1 MALSFWST
9 ITLFTELMVTASIY
23 FIVWKAYRTGK
34 FLRIFAFVILGYE
47 LFFNVSY
54 MLSREVAGETS
65 VVYKPYETGLAIFH
79 GIFSLVMFIALVTF
93 FIVAARAYKRGKNY
107 FLLQPKLTFL
117 FVIAWGVSILS
128 GITLFTSLYF
138 F

>member
-1 MALSFWST
+1 MSLPLWST
-9 ITLFTELMVTASIY
+9 VTLFTELVVTASVY
-23 FIVWKAYRTGK
+23 FIMWKAYRTGK

-47 LFFNVSY
+47 LLFNVSY

-65 VVYKPYETGLAIFH
+65 VTYKPYETGLAIFH

-93 FIVAARAYKRGKNY
+93 FISAARDYKRGKNY

-128 GITLFTSLYF
+128 GITLFTSLYLF
-138 F
+138 